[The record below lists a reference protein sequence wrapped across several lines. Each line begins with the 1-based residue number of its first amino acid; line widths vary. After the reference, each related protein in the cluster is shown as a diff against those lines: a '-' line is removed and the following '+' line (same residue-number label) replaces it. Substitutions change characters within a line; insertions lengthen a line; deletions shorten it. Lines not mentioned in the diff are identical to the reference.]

1 MGASAN
7 FPGQYATKRCR
18 SNRINW
24 GMTPFLVQNPEVFA
38 PGDCIFVP
46 CIRKAVH
53 VFLCAIYK
61 RRERR

>member
-1 MGASAN
+1 MSTSAN

-24 GMTPFLVQNPEVFA
+24 GMTPFLVQNPEAFA
-38 PGDCIFVP
+38 LGDCIFVP
-46 CIRKAVH
+46 CIRKAAH

>member
-1 MGASAN
+1 MGVCRPRHAA
-7 FPGQYATKRCR
+7 KRCR
-18 SNRINW
+18 SDCIKR

>member
-7 FPGQYATKRCR
+7 FARQYVTKRCR

-24 GMTPFLVQNPEVFA
+24 GMTPFLVQNPEAFA
-38 PGDCIFVP
+38 LGDCIFGP
-46 CIRKAVH
+46 GIRKAVH